1 MAIILWWLY
10 SAVITHYWP
19 SKPTSDTAAHLLGVI
34 GGPGHEGGHV
44 EHDLQ
49 PREVCKHT
57 VLSREVSLAV
67 QAAQET
73 LKSLQA
79 HPLPQDIEELIEG
92 SRLVLVGKDLLL
104 GGLALLDTQH
114 PHLVV
119 RLDEGLQGGGGGGEA
134 GLHPE
139 EKGTTGYVVI
149 KK

>member
-92 SRLVLVGKDLLL
+92 SGWCW
-104 GGLALLDTQH
+104 LAKISSS
-114 PHLVV
+114 VV
-119 RLDEGLQGGGGGGEA
+119 WPCWTRSTPTLW
-134 GLHPE
+134 
-139 EKGTTGYVVI
+139 
-149 KK
+149 